1 MWMQKYK
8 KISRFLTFKRFL
20 YQTEEYFYY
29 YFEKTNRNYTNILFF
44 FSTKQKQ
51 VLILFLSLP
60 SNLIEVILNKF
71 MSYLITPKGYKPLL
85 DLKQTELGIKQI
97 KEFFQLN
104 LSSELRL
111 RRVTAPLFVL
121 KGMGINDDLNGVER
135 AVTFPIKDLGDAKAE
150 VVHSLAKWKRLTLAE
165 YHIEPGY
172 GIYTD
177 MNAIRADEEL
187 GNLHSLYVDQWDWER
202 VITAEDRNVE
212 FLKEIVT
219 RIYAA
224 MVRTEYMVYEMYPQ
238 IKPCLP
244 QKLHFI
250 HAEEL
255 RQLYPDLE
263 PKCREHAICKK
274 YGAVFIIGIGCKLS
288 DGKKHDGRAPD
299 YDDYTSKGLN
309 DLPGLNGDL
318 LLWDHIL
325 QRSIELSSMGI
336 RVDKEALLRQLKEE
350 GEEER
355 LELYFHKRLMDDTL
369 PLSIGGGIGQSRLC
383 MFYLRKAHIGE
394 IQASIWPEDMR
405 KECKEH
411 NIHLI

>member
-1 MWMQKYK
+1 
-8 KISRFLTFKRFL
+8 
-20 YQTEEYFYY
+20 
-29 YFEKTNRNYTNILFF
+29 
-44 FSTKQKQ
+44 
-51 VLILFLSLP
+51 
-60 SNLIEVILNKF
+60 
-71 MSYLITPKGYKPLL
+71 MSYLITPKDYKPLL

-97 KEFFQLN
+97 KEFFQMN

-135 AVTFPIKDLGDAKAE
+135 PVSFQIKDLGDAQAE

-165 YHIEPGY
+165 YNIEPGY

-244 QKLHFI
+244 EKLHFI

-255 RQLYPDLE
+255 RQLYPNMS
-263 PKCREHAICKK
+263 PKEREHAITKRHK
-274 YGAVFIIGIGCKLS
+274 AVFIVGIGCELG

-299 YDDYTSKGLN
+299 YDDWSLN
-309 DLPGLNGDL
+309 ADIVVYYPVLDIAL
-318 LLWDHIL
+318 
-325 QRSIELSSMGI
+325 ELSSMGI
-336 RVDKEALLRQLKEE
+336 RVDEDSLKEQLKKAGCEERMELPFQKALLNKE
-350 GEEER
+350 
-355 LELYFHKRLMDDTL
+355 L
-369 PLSIGGGIGQSRLC
+369 PYTIGGGIGQSRIC
-383 MFYLRKAHIGE
+383 MFFLRKAHLGE
-394 IQASIWPEDMR
+394 VQASVWLPEDLQ
-405 KECKEH
+405 KAEEKGVVF
-411 NIHLI
+411 L